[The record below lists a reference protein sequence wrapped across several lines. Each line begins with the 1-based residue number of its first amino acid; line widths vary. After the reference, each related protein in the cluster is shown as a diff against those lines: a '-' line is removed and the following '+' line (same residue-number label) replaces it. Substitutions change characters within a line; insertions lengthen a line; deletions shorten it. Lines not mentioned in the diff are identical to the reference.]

1 MNDYYF
7 LQINQKSPPP
17 AVPVL
22 NLRPKNNGLLTTIE
36 QAAMSDEE
44 PSSPTTSV
52 SGQGFETPPI
62 HAFQGSSRIPTPK
75 TSQTSSS
82 TNNQP
87 NYENVAGGRLNSE
100 SPLGSMIPKAKKTS
114 LPIDRLSTANFVASN
129 SNSPRKHSADIVSNR
144 TLATPSPRPM
154 LSSKIPVPGSHQK

>member
-1 MNDYYF
+1 MLLKYF
-7 LQINQKSPPP
+7 IFSLQINQKSAPP

-44 PSSPTTSV
+44 PGSPTLGDSNL
-52 SGQGFETPPI
+52 GPPF
-62 HAFQGSSRIPTPK
+62 HQGSSRIPTPK
-75 TSQTSSS
+75 LSTGS

-87 NYENVAGGRLNSE
+87 NYENVAGGRLTE
-100 SPLGSMIPKAKKTS
+100 SPLGSMIPIAKKTS
-114 LPIDRLSTANFVASN
+114 LPIDRVSTANFVATNQASG
-129 SNSPRKHSADIVSNR
+129 PRKHSADLVSR

-154 LSSKIPVPGSHQK
+154 PMSKIPVPGSHQK

>member
-1 MNDYYF
+1 MRPSSYAGPHHTIGLPVLSPTSRLNQTLPTSSANSTLERPMRKQEQSKKSD
-7 LQINQKSPPP
+7 LSTKLLNQKSPPP
-17 AVPVL
+17 AVPIL

-44 PSSPTTSV
+44 PSSPTISV

-62 HAFQGSSRIPTPK
+62 HAFRGSSRIPTPK

-87 NYENVAGGRLNSE
+87 NYENVAG
-100 SPLGSMIPKAKKTS
+100 
-114 LPIDRLSTANFVASN
+114 
-129 SNSPRKHSADIVSNR
+129 
-144 TLATPSPRPM
+144 
-154 LSSKIPVPGSHQK
+154 